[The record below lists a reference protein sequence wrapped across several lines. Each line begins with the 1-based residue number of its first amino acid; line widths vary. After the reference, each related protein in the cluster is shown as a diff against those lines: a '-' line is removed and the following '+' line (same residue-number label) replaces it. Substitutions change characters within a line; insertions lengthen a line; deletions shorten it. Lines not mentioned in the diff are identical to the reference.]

1 MGGEKRVE
9 PWGRGEEKMAD
20 VITYSPPQ
28 SVSAGFSTQDALWA
42 YALMDWGA
50 AGSVPHLY
58 ISPRPSTFEMNRLPS
73 TRLSKSQVEVIF
85 WGSLLP
91 TGSQDCT
98 ELFMTQR
105 CPGGGLASS
114 GGHW

>member
-1 MGGEKRVE
+1 
-9 PWGRGEEKMAD
+9 MAD
-20 VITYSPPQ
+20 VIMYSPPH
-28 SVSAGFSTQDALWA
+28 SVSAGFSTQDAFWA

-50 AGSVPHLY
+50 AGSVPHFY
-58 ISPRPSTFEMNRLPS
+58 ISPRPSTFEMNRLPT
-73 TRLSKSQVEVIF
+73 TRLSKSQVGTF
-85 WGSLLP
+85 RGSLLP